1 MASPSKPTHASP
13 PAEAASTDQAGHRQG
28 IAPWVFWPTA
38 VLVLAFVAATIVNP
52 DAMSAGIGA
61 VQGAIIANFSWWY
74 ILLAFGF
81 VLFCVYLGLSRKGN
95 VKLGRPED
103 EPEFSLVS
111 WFSLLFA
118 AGMGIGLV
126 FYGVTEPLTHYA
138 TPRPS
143 LNTEGMSQGAVA
155 QEAMATT
162 FLHWGF
168 QPWAIYVVVGLA
180 LAHAIHR
187 RGRPLAVRW
196 ALEPLLGEKAVR
208 GGWGNTVDVIALV
221 GTVFGVA
228 TSLGLGVT
236 QIAAGLASLGVVD
249 PNNHWIE
256 YAIIALVTCVVLW
269 SVLSGVARGMKLLSN
284 TNLILA
290 AGLLLFVLIVGPTQF
305 LAKEIVQ
312 SVGHYLQT
320 WLGMSTDASAFA
332 GAEGAEWQASW
343 STFYWGWWMSWA
355 PFVGVFIAR
364 ISRGRTV
371 KEFVM
376 GVMLVPALITFV
388 WFGVLGGTAIAN
400 ELTRPEGYTSVIG
413 ADGAVD
419 ADSALFQVLEQLP
432 AGGILVIG
440 AILLSAIFFVT
451 SADSGSLVMAML
463 ATGGDAEPRA
473 WIRVFF
479 TLATSGLAAALL
491 LAGGLSAIQT
501 LAITIAL
508 PFSVI
513 MVLMCIATAKALA
526 RNVARADRL
535 RRDAL
540 VADLKEKFNLDSDDD
555 AVSSE
560 QRLADRWWSGLTSR
574 RRRTLVQGLTHVAD
588 ALPERERHRLFGR
601 ALPGLP
607 GKRTTVGGRDGAPA
621 PFTDGTSQS
630 DTSGPGSA
638 ASAPAG
644 EASGQVD
651 AQDTTD

>member
-1 MASPSKPTHASP
+1 MASTSKHTHASP
-13 PAEAASTDQAGHRQG
+13 SAEGAPTDQREHHPG

-38 VLVLAFVAATIVNP
+38 ILVLAFVAATIINP

-81 VLFCVYLGLSRKGN
+81 VLFCIYLGLSRKGN

-143 LNTEGMSQGAVA
+143 LNTEGMSQGAIA

-208 GGWGNTVDVIALV
+208 GGWGNAVDVIALV

-312 SVGHYLQT
+312 SVGHYLQN

-332 GAEGAEWQASW
+332 GADGAAWQASW

-388 WFGVLGGTAIAN
+388 WFGVLGGTAISN
-400 ELTRPEGYTSVIG
+400 EMNRPEGYASVIG

-419 ADSALFQVLEQLP
+419 ANSALFQVLEQLP
-432 AGGILVIG
+432 AGGMLVVG

-463 ATGGDAEPRA
+463 ATGGDAEPRP

-560 QRLADRWWSGLTSR
+560 QRLADRWWSGLTSK

-588 ALPERERHRLFGR
+588 ALPERERRRLFGR
-601 ALPGLP
+601 ALPGSP
-607 GKRTTVGGRDGAPA
+607 GKSTTAGGRDSAHVAAAGGDARG
-621 PFTDGTSQS
+621 DG
-630 DTSGPGSA
+630 A
-638 ASAPAG
+638 ASASHPGSTPG
-644 EASGQVD
+644 EAPALGERRD
-651 AQDTTD
+651 AGD